1 MSLLVLISF
10 ESKGREVGE
19 PTVFSSGEEPLEE
32 SPKEAKGEELPQYPH
47 LFPDAE
53 KQHEVKK
60 KKSENSRLASLK

>member
-32 SPKEAKGEELPQYPH
+32 TPQEAEGEELPQYPH

-53 KQHEVKK
+53 KQYEGKK
-60 KKSENSRLASLK
+60 KKQRTQD